1 MSYILGRVPLP
12 GHPSWI
18 ESLAAV
24 RFNRESA
31 TLEDSCWFPQHER
44 PQVICGVDR
53 RFPDD
58 FMRPTA
64 LLPETGTKAPQ
75 VTTTPRVYILP
86 TIDRTVTPKQIF
98 IPMPPHTPAL
108 LPTDTPLP
116 TYTLYPTYTPVA
128 TPTPSPLS
136 TEQTAQVASAPGPL
150 PATTV
155 TPVPEAATAPMPTCL
170 IHNRIPNNF

>member
-1 MSYILGRVPLP
+1 MLVSPSTSGHRFFAALIAGFLMISCGPLHYYRKLEQRRPRSQPRREFISCLPSIGPSHPNRFLFQCRHILRLP
-12 GHPSWI
+12 FLLI
-18 ESLAAV
+18 
-24 RFNRESA
+24 
-31 TLEDSCWFPQHER
+31 R
-44 PQVICGVDR
+44 P
-53 RFPDD
+53 
-58 FMRPTA
+58 
-64 LLPETGTKAPQ
+64 
-75 VTTTPRVYILP
+75 Y
-86 TIDRTVTPKQIF
+86 
-98 IPMPPHTPAL
+98 
-108 LPTDTPLP
+108 TPLP